1 MRSTD
6 SSKTRLPQV
15 LLVPKDVFGAL
26 ADLGIDAEE
35 RGNEA
40 VALCPNPGHEDT
52 HASWSCNLDTGMSH
66 CFSCGFGGSFTYLVQ
81 KMKGVG
87 RDDAEQWSRGRRVRD
102 IVEGYYLPQVKVEK
116 PPPVVSETDL
126 WKFTEPPQDALD
138 DRGLTAGACQ
148 HYDVRWDDSRGLW
161 ITPVRDPHTG
171 QLWGWQEKSARYFRN
186 RPRDIPKSKSV
197 FGFQSLRPGGTAVLV
212 ESPLDVP
219 YLFAAG
225 TGGAVS
231 GYGVSVSREQV
242 GLIRGR
248 AGEVVL
254 ALDNDRAG
262 WQGTG
267 KLAYAFGTTP
277 VRVFN
282 YGSFTAGPFRT
293 QVVEEDSW
301 DGADPGD
308 LTAEEIAWGI
318 EHAVSVWNVRI
329 PWL

>member
-1 MRSTD
+1 MRLTDKPTLST
-6 SSKTRLPQV
+6 
-15 LLVPKDVFGAL
+15 LVPRDVMGAL
-26 ADLGIDAEE
+26 AALGIDADE
-35 RGNEA
+35 RGDEA
-40 VALCPNPGHEDT
+40 VALCPHPAHDDS
-52 HASWSCNLDTGMSH
+52 HASWSCNLDTGLFN
-66 CFSCGFGGSFTYLVQ
+66 CFSCGFSGSFIRLAGLMLGKT
-81 KMKGVG
+81 GG
-87 RDDAEQWSRGRRVRD
+87 AAEQWVRARKIRDVADGLTGPRERVSRP
-102 IVEGYYLPQVKVEK
+102 L
-116 PPPVVSETDL
+116 PVVSEADM

-138 DRGLTAGACQ
+138 DRGLTAEACQ
-148 HYDVRWDDSRGLW
+148 QYDVRWDDSRGLW
-161 ITPVRDPHTG
+161 ITPVRDPRTG
-171 QLWGWQEKSARYFRN
+171 QLWGWQEKSAGYFRN
-186 RPRDIPKSKSV
+186 RPLDVPKSKSV

-219 YLFAAG
+219 YLSAAG

-231 GYGVSVSREQV
+231 GYGVSVSREQL
-242 GLIRGR
+242 GIIRGR

-262 WQGTG
+262 WKGTG
-267 KLAYAFGTTP
+267 TLAYAFGTTP

-282 YGSFTAGPFRT
+282 YGSFTPGPFRT

-318 EHAVSVWNVRI
+318 KHAVSVWNVRI